1 MKPLFRKTIFF
12 LVPKPRL
19 LPRSQAGAWERG
31 KKTIIQLISRRWQ
44 FVSALLCISM
54 LAGLCFS
61 FFLPRNYL
69 AETSVRIIPEGI
81 PDFLAESD
89 PSIVS
94 QSITRYDFLEQAI
107 RESGLFSYPEYEEMQ
122 PDEKVA
128 LMREN
133 LSVSMELDEN
143 ITVTLSLKGRPP
155 VKIAKAVMCVG
166 TYFIEEK
173 IRLISEKL
181 EGVSKL
187 MAEKLKVS
195 NDELNIIETSL
206 NDYRMNNAGSLP
218 EDMKSN
224 MAMLTKLRKQ
234 WVTGQRNL
242 SNKKNSQIQLE
253 RQIAELRAVMET
265 YTPRVTEEKTFP
277 YRSEDETK
285 LEQMKIQF
293 EKLTARYTPR
303 HPDVIRAKREIAK
316 LEAIIANKAQEKS
329 DSPENKTDLSREIY
343 QKKNEQIKALT
354 SQYETLKKRTAKEE
368 NALSDLRYRIS
379 IYERRIEDTSRK
391 DQDIKALLMAYQSIK
406 EGISPISEKKKEAD
420 LEVEKWRELSRQ
432 KFHIPNS
439 AKFFRNPVAPDLMEI
454 FMLSLGT
461 GLGMSLALTM
471 LLELF
476 MGYDPQPDR
485 RKSRIRQIA
494 NILFLIITIALIAGF
509 GFLAVKGAGYAD
521 YAEPHISDKR
531 TDMMWCLGRES
542 NSHDH

>member
-1 MKPLFRKTIFF
+1 
-12 LVPKPRL
+12 
-19 LPRSQAGAWERG
+19 
-31 KKTIIQLISRRWQ
+31 
-44 FVSALLCISM
+44 M

-61 FFLPRNYL
+61 FFLPRLYL
-69 AETSVRIIPEGI
+69 VETSVRIVPTGI
-81 PDFLAESD
+81 PDFLAESA

-94 QSITRYDFLEQAI
+94 QSITRYDFLERAI
-107 RESGLFSYPEYEEMQ
+107 GETGLFSYPEYEEMQ

-128 LMREN
+128 MMREN

-181 EGVSKL
+181 EGVSRL
-187 MAEKLKVS
+187 MEEKLKVS
-195 NDELNIIETSL
+195 TDELNIIETSL
-206 NDYRMNNAGSLP
+206 NDYRMNHAGSLP
-218 EDMKSN
+218 EDLKSN

-234 WVTGQRNL
+234 WVFAQKSL
-242 SNKKNSQIQLE
+242 SSKKNSQIQLE

-265 YTPRVTEEKTFP
+265 YPPRAAEEKTFP
-277 YRSEDETK
+277 YRSEDEIK

-303 HPDVIRAKREIAK
+303 HPDVIRTKRAIAE
-316 LEAIIANKAQEKS
+316 LEAVIANQAREKS
-329 DSPENKTDLSREIY
+329 DFPEKKTDLSQEAY
-343 QKKNEQIKALT
+343 QKKIEREKALT
-354 SQYETLKKRTAKEE
+354 AQYETLKKRTAKEE

-379 IYERRIEDTSRK
+379 IYERRIEETPRK
-391 DQDIKALLMAYQSIK
+391 DQDIKALLMAYQSIR
-406 EGISPISEKKKEAD
+406 EGIIPISEKKKEAD

-432 KFHIPNS
+432 KFHKPNS
-439 AKFFRNPVAPDLMEI
+439 AKFFPNPVAPDLMEI

-461 GLGMSLALTM
+461 GLGLSLALTM

-476 MGYDPQPDR
+476 MGYDTQPDI
-485 RKSRIRQIA
+485 RKSRIRRIV
-494 NILFLIITIALIAGF
+494 NILFLITTLVLIAGF

-521 YAEPHISDKR
+521 RLSRTFRIS
-531 TDMMWCLGRES
+531 EQI
-542 NSHDH
+542 